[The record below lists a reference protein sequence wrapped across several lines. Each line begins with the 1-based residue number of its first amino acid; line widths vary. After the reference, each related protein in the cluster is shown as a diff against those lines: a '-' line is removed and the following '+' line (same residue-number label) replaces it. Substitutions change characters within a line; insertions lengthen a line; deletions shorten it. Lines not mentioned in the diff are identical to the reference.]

1 MPDSVDIAGYEVLE
15 KLGAG
20 AAGTVYKARQ
30 ISMDRLVA
38 IKILPKD
45 VAQDK
50 RFTERFT
57 REARAVAKLNHPHVV
72 TGIDVGE
79 SNGIWYFVME
89 YVDGESAAAL
99 VRSEGTVPEK
109 DALEIA
115 RHVSLALEH
124 AYKNGIVHRDIKP
137 ANILMTSTGVAKL
150 ADLGVAKQGEGEG
163 KGGGGGRV
171 FGTPYYMSPEQ
182 ARGDRDIDIRS
193 DIYSLG
199 GTLYHLLTGR
209 PPFHGHPPAVVMAKQ
224 IAEDPEDPR
233 ELNPRIS
240 RASAELVCFMMAKDR
255 DGRPETPGDLEEEI
269 KRVQRGRM
277 PSKARTAPHS
287 KSRSR
292 RHGHSP
298 AQASAGKGGMVAAAA
313 VGALL
318 LLGVG
323 AWALMG
329 GQRKPSDGP
338 GNGRPSTSRT
348 TPGTQGNSDSSPGG
362 GDRKPDPERVARN
375 ALSAILARELRPGK
389 ELPEL
394 RKFIE
399 EHPGT
404 VASREAASRA
414 AKLEAR
420 MEARAADAAMR
431 KKVAALRDEVASLA
445 RRGQFDR
452 AHSLLMEEMNKAEGA
467 LSSMVSKEIIDLH
480 QNAELAIAKAGGE
493 ATRLCGDGQFRRAR
507 EAIKAINVKGM
518 DDLVKEQ
525 ENLLARVD
533 GREKALVQ
541 AKEAKAVA
549 AAEAAYAAL
558 CAKVNSVLAQF
569 KPDDAD
575 RLLQT
580 ARRDRKLAPL
590 SKYLDQDRRHV
601 GYFREVVEAAA
612 KWADS
617 LKGNT
622 RTFKKRDGSEQSG
635 TIQGAGRSGVEIK
648 QKMKN
653 LGGATVRMTL
663 PFTDLS
669 DAEIVSL
676 AMSALDGS
684 SPETHLKTAV
694 LYAAGGDTA
703 SARQELD
710 AARKLGADTSAVERR
725 WIGAAEEIRA
735 GQLLVKARGLFAA
748 FEAAKQRGNTT
759 AMKRARTG
767 LAETLTELK
776 KYSHTEVYKA
786 NLQKSGSD

>member
-30 ISMDRLVA
+30 VSMDRLVA
-38 IKILPKD
+38 IKVLPKD

-79 SNGIWYFVME
+79 SNGVWYFVME

-99 VRSEGTVPEK
+99 IRSEGKVPEK

-115 RHVSLALEH
+115 RQVSLALDH

-163 KGGGGGRV
+163 GGGGGRV

-199 GTLYHLLTGR
+199 GTLYHLLTGK

-224 IAEDPEDPR
+224 IAADPEDPR
-233 ELNPRIS
+233 KLNPRIS
-240 RASAELVCFMMAKDR
+240 RASAELVDFMMAKDR
-255 DGRPETPGDLEEEI
+255 DERPETPGDLEEEI
-269 KRVQRGRM
+269 KRVQKGRP
-277 PSKARTAPHS
+277 PSKARAAPRG

-298 AQASAGKGGMVAAAA
+298 AQGSAGKGGMVAAAA
-313 VGALL
+313 MGVLL

-323 AWALMG
+323 VWALMG
-329 GQRKPSDGP
+329 SQGK
-338 GNGRPSTSRT
+338 T
-348 TPGTQGNSDSSPGG
+348 TPGPGRRPPPSSGNTGSRRPDGTG
-362 GDRKPDPERVARN
+362 NRKPDPESIARN
-375 ALSAILARELRPGK
+375 ALMAIRARELRPER

-394 RKFIE
+394 RKLIE
-399 EHPGT
+399 DHPGT
-404 VASREAASRA
+404 AAAREAASRA
-414 AKLEAR
+414 ARLEAD
-420 MEARAADAAMR
+420 MKTKAADAAMR
-431 KKVAALRDEVASLA
+431 KKVAALRDDVTAHA
-445 RRGQFDR
+445 RRGRFDR
-452 AHSLLMEEMNKAEGA
+452 AQSLLMEEMTKAKGA
-467 LSSMVSKEIIDLH
+467 LASMISKEVADLH
-480 QNAELAIAKAGGE
+480 QSAEMAMAKAGGE
-493 ATRLCGDGQFRRAR
+493 AVRLCESDQFRRAR

-525 ENLLARVD
+525 EDLLARVD
-533 GREKALVQ
+533 GREKARVR

-549 AAEAAYAAL
+549 AAEAAYADL
-558 CAKVNSVLAQF
+558 CVKVNSLLAQF

-575 RLLQT
+575 RLLQ
-580 ARRDRKLAPL
+580 AKKRDRKLAPL

-601 GYFREVVEAAA
+601 GYFRDVVEAAA
-612 KWADS
+612 KGADS

-622 RTFKKRDGSEQSG
+622 RAFKKRDGSEQSG
-635 TIQGAGRSGVEIK
+635 TIQSAGRGGVEIK
-648 QKMKN
+648 QRMKN
-653 LGGATVRMTL
+653 LGGATVKLTL
-663 PFTDLS
+663 AFPDLS

-676 AMSALDGS
+676 AMSALKAS
-684 SPETHLKTAV
+684 SPETYLKTAV

-725 WIGAAEEIRA
+725 WIKAAEEIRA
-735 GQLLVKARGLFAA
+735 GQLLAESRKLFAA
-748 FEAAKQRGNTT
+748 FEAAKKRGN
-759 AMKRARTG
+759 AAAIKRARKE

-786 NLQKSGSD
+786 NMRK